1 MPSDTAGRGPDIAE
15 RAGMSIRIVAISMAA
30 AVAACAVNDDP
41 GADPDL
47 DDGKADGGATP
58 ILKGT
63 LPLSGTQ
70 TVTFNDVS
78 DNPVEM
84 VYFQFELSG
93 SATVDV
99 TTTPP
104 KGVSATV
111 YYYEPQGEVW
121 GKSIAKHT
129 TSLSK
134 SFGAG
139 TYRAMIKISGGS
151 GTEKVPVSATCTGS
165 GCALPQVGCTDQ
177 TPRAQTPDLFVGPQ
191 SWESSIE
198 AAIDS
203 AAGTL
208 DVQMYLFTVTDIAN
222 HIISAYKRGV
232 AVRVLLD
239 PHENNSTVQ
248 TLLTNAGVPN
258 KTDPTVFTF
267 AHAKYM
273 VIDGTTAVILSGNF
287 NAGAVDTTDAN
298 GERNYG
304 FVDHDPDDAA
314 RLETV
319 FEDDWTST
327 SGAEPDLTCT
337 RLIVSPVNSKDRILA
352 HVASAMQTLDIEVLY
367 LDDAD
372 VRAAV
377 VEAANTRHVATR
389 IMLSDPAKNP
399 QNTGTVTYFQGYN
412 IPIKYLLTNYL
423 HTKMIQADGIA
434 LVGSENMS
442 ETSLTKNR
450 ETGGLIFEPG
460 PAGIVHDQY
469 EQDWSNATDPSDL
482 APGQ

>member
-1 MPSDTAGRGPDIAE
+1 MARCLLQRGAMSLRLAALVMATAIA
-15 RAGMSIRIVAISMAA
+15 G
-30 AVAACAVNDDP
+30 CATD
-41 GADPDL
+41 GDPDTDPVL
-47 DDGKADGGATP
+47 DNGKADGGDTP

-70 TVTFNDVS
+70 DVTFVDASGDAV
-78 DNPVEM
+78 DLT
-84 VYFQFELSG
+84 YFQFELSG
-93 SATVDV
+93 NATVSLSTQAPSGV
-99 TTTPP
+99 T
-104 KGVSATV
+104 ATV
-111 YYYEPQGEVW
+111 YFYKPNGETW
-121 GKSIAKHT
+121 GKYLDKHA
-129 TSLSK
+129 TSLSA
-134 SFGAG
+134 SLGAG
-139 TYRAMIKISGGS
+139 TYRALVKIKGGK
-151 GTEKVPVSATCTGS
+151 GNVAVPITATCTGS
-165 GCALPQVGCTDQ
+165 GCALPQIGCTDL
-177 TPRAQTPDLFVGPQ
+177 TARSQTPDLFVGPQ
-191 SWESSIE
+191 DWESSIE

-208 DVQMYLFTVTDIAN
+208 DVQMYLFTVTDIAQ

-258 KTDPTVFTF
+258 HTDPTVFTF

-273 VIDGTTAVILSGNF
+273 VIDGTSAVILSGNF

-327 SGAEPDLTCT
+327 SGAEPDLSCT

-352 HVASAMQTLDIEVLY
+352 HVNSAMSTLDIEVLY

-377 VEAANTRHVATR
+377 VTAATMRNVATR
-389 IMLSDPAKNP
+389 IMLSDPSRNP
-399 QNTGTVTYFQGYN
+399 QNTATVTYFQGYD

-423 HTKMIQADGIA
+423 HTKMIMADGVA

-450 ETGGLIFEPG
+450 EMGGLIFEPG
-460 PAGIVHDQY
+460 PAGQVHDQY
-469 EQDWSNATDPSDL
+469 EQDWSNATDPP
-482 APGQ
+482 AN